1 MYLEDSFGKRSEM
14 SHFSP
19 ILKSYN
25 NLNIK
30 QKNKLFISNICKI
43 NVKLRKVVFLI
54 LFIQIKKKTLRTSIT
69 ISLSLYIYIYIPD
82 SFESKQN

>member
-1 MYLEDSFGKRSEM
+1 MYLEDSFGKRSV
-14 SHFSP
+14 SFSP
-19 ILKSYN
+19 VLKSYN

-54 LFIQIKKKTLRTSIT
+54 LFIQIKKKMLRTSIT